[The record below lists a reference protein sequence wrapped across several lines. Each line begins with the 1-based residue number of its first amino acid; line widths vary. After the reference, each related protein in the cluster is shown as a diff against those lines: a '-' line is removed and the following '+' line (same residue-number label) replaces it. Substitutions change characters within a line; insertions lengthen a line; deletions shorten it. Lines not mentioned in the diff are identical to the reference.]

1 MGTTAGATR
10 FDYVTIIRAT
20 AEQLRQAL
28 TAPEYLRRYH
38 GGHGPESDWK
48 PGSTVKWSMSPE
60 GDYRDY
66 GQVVLESDAP
76 RRLSYTWHN
85 YQPEIASLFG
95 WSDEQL
101 AELRKEPISRVAFEI
116 EPATETSVK
125 LTVVHDGFAPDSE
138 MLKGISQGWP
148 AILSNLKT
156 LLETG
161 ETL

>member
-85 YQPEIASLFG
+85 YQPRSRPC
-95 WSDEQL
+95 SDG
-101 AELRKEPISRVAFEI
+101 ATSRSPNCARSRS
-116 EPATETSVK
+116 PGS
-125 LTVVHDGFAPDSE
+125 PSR
-138 MLKGISQGWP
+138 SSRRRRRP
-148 AILSNLKT
+148 SS
-156 LLETG
+156 
-161 ETL
+161 